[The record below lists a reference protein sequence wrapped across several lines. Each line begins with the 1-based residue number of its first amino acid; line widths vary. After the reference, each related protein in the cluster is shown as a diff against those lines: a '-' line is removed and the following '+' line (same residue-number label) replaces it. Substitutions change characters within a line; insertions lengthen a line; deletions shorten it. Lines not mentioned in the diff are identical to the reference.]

1 MHYDESSYIDIWN
14 RIAHNTHILTYQTI
28 FCIINLYIDIWN
40 HTMQYE
46 PYDNSIKEIKE
57 EEKKGPKMTKLNV
70 SF

>member
-1 MHYDESSYIDIWN
+1 MKA
-14 RIAHNTHILTYQTI
+14 RISIYETASPSNTHILTYQTI

-70 SF
+70 FF